1 MKIPYDPFE
10 EIMIEAGSQLGASVD
25 HVNECLA
32 RVPITSIDGRDWIIL
47 EHPHH
52 LTVLVATTMTD
63 MARY

>member
-10 EIMIEAGSQLGASVD
+10 EIIVEIGHEMGASVD

-32 RVPITSIDGRDWIIL
+32 RVPIQSIDGRDYIIL

-52 LTVLVATTMTD
+52 LTILFATTLID
-63 MARY
+63 LSK